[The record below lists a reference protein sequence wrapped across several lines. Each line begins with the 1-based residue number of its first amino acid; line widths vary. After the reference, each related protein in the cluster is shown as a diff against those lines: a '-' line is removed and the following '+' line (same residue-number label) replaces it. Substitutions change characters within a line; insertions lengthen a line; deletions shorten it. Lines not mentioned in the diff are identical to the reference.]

1 MNAGRLQ
8 SAVAM
13 SIAVRKTFS
22 NREILLVEVYHQLNW
37 KSLNNTYLNQVN
49 YMCTCT
55 SYLQHALL
63 YPLPSWWILLDMS
76 LNCIG
81 ARLVHTRVHVMSN
94 SKQMLH
100 ALVAVVCLYSLC
112 LSLSSLCPL
121 PSRLNILLSD
131 SLYKVGNIV
140 RVPFHAT

>member
-1 MNAGRLQ
+1 MFVYEVRLLLLIF
-8 SAVAM
+8 SATLLGYVCLLTLGIFPPC
-13 SIAVRKTFS
+13 SI
-22 NREILLVEVYHQLNW
+22 ILVC
-37 KSLNNTYLNQVN
+37 SLG
-49 YMCTCT
+49 
-55 SYLQHALL
+55 
-63 YPLPSWWILLDMS
+63 ILLDMS